1 MGAELMMLSILPK
14 NNPHQR
20 LRVQRQLIASSSY
33 AMFLVLL
40 VIFSFTNLWPQR
52 IPVVIIQYIV
62 AAAIAINLLFYLILR
77 TGYNLRFSDPSLTF
91 PQLLIGIEFVTVFL
105 YYLDDN
111 RSMLLLL
118 YPSTFLFGMLRLPT
132 RQMLILSVVAVLSY
146 ALMGVMLWV
155 NRPDSAGA
163 DSVFSEAMLL
173 GALLP
178 WYALMGGF
186 ISRLRQ
192 KLQDANKSLAKAL
205 EMINALAIRDDLTQA
220 YNRRYLMEFLHQQ
233 KNAADRGSKT
243 FAINLLDL
251 DFFKQINDTYGH
263 AAGDLVLKQ
272 FASMLK
278 NQLRG
283 ADIIARY
290 GGEEF
295 VLVLTGSDLSNAVET
310 AERLRRNTSELVF
323 PGLEGKIKLTISVGV
338 TQYVVSES
346 VEALLSRADNA
357 LYQSKREGRDR
368 VTVFQGHNSAKLPA

>member
-1 MGAELMMLSILPK
+1 MLSILPK

-33 AMFLVLL
+33 LLFLVLL
-40 VIFSFTNLWPQR
+40 AIFSFIDLWPHR
-52 IPVVIIQYIV
+52 IPARTIEYMVAVVIAV
-62 AAAIAINLLFYLILR
+62 NLLFYLILR
-77 TGYNLRFSDPSLTF
+77 TGYNLRFSDPSLTL
-91 PQLLIGIEFVTVFL
+91 PQLAVGVGVATIFF
-105 YYLDDN
+105 YYADDN

-118 YPSTFLFGMLRLPT
+118 YPSIFLFGMLRLSIGK
-132 RQMLILSVVAVLSY
+132 MLMLSVITVLSY
-146 ALMGVMLWV
+146 ALMGVVLWI
-155 NRPDSAGA
+155 NRPDSVGV

-192 KLQDANKSLAKAL
+192 KLQDVNKNLAKAL
-205 EMINALAIRDDLTQA
+205 ETINALAIRDDLTQV

-233 KNAADRGSKT
+233 KNAADRGSKA

-251 DFFKQINDTYGH
+251 DYFKQINDTYGH

-295 VLVLTGSDLSNAVET
+295 VLVLTGSDLSNAAET

-368 VTVFQGHNSAKLPA
+368 VTVFQGHNSAKLPV

>member
-1 MGAELMMLSILPK
+1 
-14 NNPHQR
+14 
-20 LRVQRQLIASSSY
+20 
-33 AMFLVLL
+33 
-40 VIFSFTNLWPQR
+40 
-52 IPVVIIQYIV
+52 
-62 AAAIAINLLFYLILR
+62 
-77 TGYNLRFSDPSLTF
+77 
-91 PQLLIGIEFVTVFL
+91 
-105 YYLDDN
+105 
-111 RSMLLLL
+111 
-118 YPSTFLFGMLRLPT
+118 
-132 RQMLILSVVAVLSY
+132 
-146 ALMGVMLWV
+146 
-155 NRPDSAGA
+155 
-163 DSVFSEAMLL
+163 
-173 GALLP
+173 
-178 WYALMGGF
+178 
-186 ISRLRQ
+186 
-192 KLQDANKSLAKAL
+192 
-205 EMINALAIRDDLTQA
+205 LAIRDDLTQV

>member
-1 MGAELMMLSILPK
+1 
-14 NNPHQR
+14 
-20 LRVQRQLIASSSY
+20 
-33 AMFLVLL
+33 
-40 VIFSFTNLWPQR
+40 
-52 IPVVIIQYIV
+52 
-62 AAAIAINLLFYLILR
+62 
-77 TGYNLRFSDPSLTF
+77 
-91 PQLLIGIEFVTVFL
+91 
-105 YYLDDN
+105 
-111 RSMLLLL
+111 
-118 YPSTFLFGMLRLPT
+118 
-132 RQMLILSVVAVLSY
+132 
-146 ALMGVMLWV
+146 
-155 NRPDSAGA
+155 
-163 DSVFSEAMLL
+163 MLL